1 MTASAIIERPITSN
15 GYRVTRGQWR
25 LFCSHGT
32 ILFYLVKHPGCTG
45 RQIADALALTPRT
58 VWGLVGDLRRA
69 GLITVHR
76 EGRRHYYT
84 VDMEGRF
91 PDPILS
97 HLNLGEAMRAIEAA
111 SSAKASTTEAI
122 PKTNQSRVKKGG

>member
-1 MTASAIIERPITSN
+1 MSASAILEHPKISN
-15 GYRVTRGQWR
+15 GYGATHGRWR

-32 ILFYLVKHPGCTG
+32 VLFYVVKHPGCTV

-76 EGRRHYYT
+76 EGKRHYYT

-111 SSAKASTTEAI
+111 SPVKASTTKTV
-122 PKTNQSRVKKGG
+122 PKTVQ